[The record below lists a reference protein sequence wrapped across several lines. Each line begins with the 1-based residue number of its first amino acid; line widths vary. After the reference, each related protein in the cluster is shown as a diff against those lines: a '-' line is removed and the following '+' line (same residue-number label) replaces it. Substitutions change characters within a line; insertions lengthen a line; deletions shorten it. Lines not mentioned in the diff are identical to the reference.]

1 MTTKT
6 RRFETFKKALD
17 EKNEE
22 EENNTQCNDIQ
33 EGMESCSGFLDIIQA
48 NSYGFL
54 RQSMTRNQESDIY
67 ISPALIKQNKL
78 RIGDYVTGVKRCK
91 MGNDRFDALLSVST
105 VNGKSVE
112 EAKQRI
118 EFEKLLPVYPTE
130 QIILS
135 TDRNLLSTR
144 IIDMFTPIG
153 KGQRGLIVAPPKS
166 GKTMLL
172 KDIANGI
179 STNHKEITLIVLL
192 IGERPEE
199 VTDMQRSVQGEVI
212 ASTFDES
219 AERQTRI
226 ASFALERAKRLVE
239 HGKDVV
245 ILMDSL
251 TRLAMAY
258 NMITPASG
266 KILSGGIEMNS
277 LYYPKKFFGAARN
290 TERRINFSQEHGNMC
305 DTDTDTVAD
314 SSSVSVEDDRKGLK
328 GGSLTIIAT
337 VLVDTGS
344 KMDDVIFEY
353 LKGTGNMELKLDRNL
368 ANRRIFP
375 AIDILTSSTRRDDL
389 LIEES
394 LFNRIGLLRKILAD
408 ESSQIVTTIEELLR
422 RIGNTRTNKE
432 FLFSLN
438 S

>member
-22 EENNTQCNDIQ
+22 EENNIQCNDIQ

-105 VNGKSVE
+105 VNGMSAD

-118 EFEKLLPVYPTE
+118 EFEKLIPVYPTE

-290 TERRINFSQEHGNMC
+290 TERRINSSQENGNMC
-305 DTDTDTVAD
+305 TTGTEID
-314 SSSVSVEDDRKGLK
+314 SPSISIEDDQKGLK

-375 AIDILTSSTRRDDL
+375 AIDILSSSTRRDDL

-432 FLFSLN
+432 FLFNLN

>member
-6 RRFETFKKALD
+6 RRFETFEKALD
-17 EKNEE
+17 EKNKEQ
-22 EENNTQCNDIQ
+22 ENNTQCNDTQ
-33 EGMESCSGFLDIIQA
+33 AEMKSCSGFLDIIQA

-54 RQSMTRNQESDIY
+54 RQNMMRNQESDIY

-105 VNGKSVE
+105 VNGMSAE

-118 EFEKLLPVYPTE
+118 EFEKLIPVYPTE

-226 ASFALERAKRLVE
+226 ATFALERAKRLVE

-266 KILSGGIEMNS
+266 KTLYTTQRSS
-277 LYYPKKFFGAARN
+277 L
-290 TERRINFSQEHGNMC
+290 ELQE
-305 DTDTDTVAD
+305 TL
-314 SSSVSVEDDRKGLK
+314 KGL
-328 GGSLTIIAT
+328 
-337 VLVDTGS
+337 
-344 KMDDVIFEY
+344 
-353 LKGTGNMELKLDRNL
+353 
-368 ANRRIFP
+368 
-375 AIDILTSSTRRDDL
+375 
-389 LIEES
+389 
-394 LFNRIGLLRKILAD
+394 
-408 ESSQIVTTIEELLR
+408 
-422 RIGNTRTNKE
+422 
-432 FLFSLN
+432 
-438 S
+438 

>member
-1 MTTKT
+1 MTPKT
-6 RRFETFKKALD
+6 RRFETFEKALD
-17 EKNEE
+17 EKNKEQ
-22 EENNTQCNDIQ
+22 ENNTQCNDTQ
-33 EGMESCSGFLDIIQA
+33 EEMKPCSGFLDIIQA

-54 RQSMTRNQESDIY
+54 RQNMTRNQESDIY

-105 VNGKSVE
+105 VNGMSAE

-118 EFEKLLPVYPTE
+118 EFEKLIPVYPTE

-226 ASFALERAKRLVE
+226 ATFALERAKRLVE

-290 TERRINFSQEHGNMC
+290 TERSINGPQEHDGMC
-305 DTDTDTVAD
+305 EIDAATPDP
-314 SSSVSVEDDRKGLK
+314 SSLQIKNCQKGQK

-394 LFNRIGLLRKILAD
+394 IFNRIGLLRKILAD
-408 ESSQIVTTIEELLR
+408 ESSQMVTTIEELLR
-422 RIGNTRTNKE
+422 RIGNTRTNTE
-432 FLFSLN
+432 FLFNLN

>member
-1 MTTKT
+1 MIPKT
-6 RRFETFKKALD
+6 RRVETFEKALD
-17 EKNEE
+17 EKNKEQ
-22 EENNTQCNDIQ
+22 ENNTQCNDAQ
-33 EGMESCSGFLDIIQA
+33 EEMKPCSGFLDIIQA

-54 RQSMTRNQESDIY
+54 RQNMTRNQESDIY

-105 VNGKSVE
+105 VNGMSAE

-118 EFEKLLPVYPTE
+118 EFEKLIPVYPTE

-226 ASFALERAKRLVE
+226 ATFAL
-239 HGKDVV
+239 
-245 ILMDSL
+245 
-251 TRLAMAY
+251 
-258 NMITPASG
+258 
-266 KILSGGIEMNS
+266 
-277 LYYPKKFFGAARN
+277 
-290 TERRINFSQEHGNMC
+290 
-305 DTDTDTVAD
+305 
-314 SSSVSVEDDRKGLK
+314 
-328 GGSLTIIAT
+328 
-337 VLVDTGS
+337 
-344 KMDDVIFEY
+344 
-353 LKGTGNMELKLDRNL
+353 
-368 ANRRIFP
+368 
-375 AIDILTSSTRRDDL
+375 
-389 LIEES
+389 
-394 LFNRIGLLRKILAD
+394 
-408 ESSQIVTTIEELLR
+408 
-422 RIGNTRTNKE
+422 
-432 FLFSLN
+432 
-438 S
+438 

>member
-290 TERRINFSQEHGNMC
+290 TERRINSSQENGNMC
-305 DTDTDTVAD
+305 TTGTEID
-314 SSSVSVEDDRKGLK
+314 SPSISIEDDQKGLK

-375 AIDILTSSTRRDDL
+375 AIDILSSSTRRDDL

-432 FLFSLN
+432 FLFNLN

>member
-22 EENNTQCNDIQ
+22 EENNIQCNDIQ

-290 TERRINFSQEHGNMC
+290 TERRINSSQENGNMC
-305 DTDTDTVAD
+305 TTGTEID
-314 SSSVSVEDDRKGLK
+314 SPSISIEDDQKGLK

-375 AIDILTSSTRRDDL
+375 AIDILSSSTRRDDL

-432 FLFSLN
+432 FLFNLN